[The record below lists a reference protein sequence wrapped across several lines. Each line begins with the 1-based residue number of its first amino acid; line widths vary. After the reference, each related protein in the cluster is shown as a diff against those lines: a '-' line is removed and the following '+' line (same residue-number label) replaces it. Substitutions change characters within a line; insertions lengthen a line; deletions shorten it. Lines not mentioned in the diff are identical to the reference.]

1 MPPKGSSHGRSAARA
16 AQSASLAEQRTR
28 SIAAPEPTVAIL
40 QELLALSENKV
51 QLLEDRVIEL
61 ESTLH
66 HQRDLIAELS
76 QALADEK
83 DQSATLS
90 AGLDAQIEHS
100 EKLYKALRVKKRA
113 WQRGQARKGVLEEQI
128 QLLKSA
134 DIKMG
139 VDLQRAKGNASK
151 AVDALLKTERENSAL
166 RSELSRTMERCITE
180 AALAQQKLTQAC
192 NKMKEHKKLSEK
204 LKKHCDRAATVRAN
218 ALKRATD
225 RVKKESAVHKL
236 LHKGVFTEKTRNL
249 IRLLVRAGCSRAY
262 VGEVIHAVFET
273 ASISVHGNISRRT
286 VSRIVLEGYFA
297 ANMQLGY
304 EMAEAKS
311 ECLCCILVFCS
322 NSCLTNWF

>member
-40 QELLALSENKV
+40 QELLALSEKKV

-113 WQRGQARKGVLEEQI
+113 WQRGQAQKGVLEE
-128 QLLKSA
+128 
-134 DIKMG
+134 
-139 VDLQRAKGNASK
+139 
-151 AVDALLKTERENSAL
+151 
-166 RSELSRTMERCITE
+166 
-180 AALAQQKLTQAC
+180 
-192 NKMKEHKKLSEK
+192 
-204 LKKHCDRAATVRAN
+204 
-218 ALKRATD
+218 
-225 RVKKESAVHKL
+225 
-236 LHKGVFTEKTRNL
+236 
-249 IRLLVRAGCSRAY
+249 
-262 VGEVIHAVFET
+262 
-273 ASISVHGNISRRT
+273 
-286 VSRIVLEGYFA
+286 
-297 ANMQLGY
+297 
-304 EMAEAKS
+304 
-311 ECLCCILVFCS
+311 
-322 NSCLTNWF
+322 